1 MTVVGFYDSFIGIIL
16 SLAWAFFLTWWWL
29 ILPFIFYF
37 PARFFH
43 FWWIRWEVWYKEEK
57 WILLELIPPGEVL
70 KPYLAMEDII
80 TALWPIYD
88 GANWRERWCEGEM
101 IGGPF
106 WLTFEIV
113 SIEGQV
119 HFYMR
124 ILKDQKDFVSSI
136 FHTHYPEI
144 EIFEVEDYTQNISQD
159 IPNDTYDL
167 YGEYL
172 TTSKPYSYPIK
183 TYKYFEIRPEE
194 VDQEKKLDPF
204 SNLMEAMVKLK
215 EGEQLWYQINLTPIS
230 NNDIPWLDE
239 GRALADKIARRGEK
253 APRQSMIGETIKLAV
268 LGKQPYSDEAKAES
282 IIPPEMKLTPGER
295 EKLAAVET
303 KISQL
308 GFKVFM
314 RSVYIYTKD
323 AYVSPNKRIP
333 RSYLVHFGNDMQS
346 MRDWSKEKTKIH
358 YFFRKRRVYTRKK
371 KIFDLYVRRLP
382 PMFPE
387 MWGPGN
393 MLLNAEEIATIFHFP
408 SNAANL
414 PAGVPRI
421 MAKKFG
427 PPPNLPV

>member
-1 MTVVGFYDSFIGIIL
+1 MSVIGFYDSFLGIAL
-16 SLAWAFFLTWWWL
+16 SLIWAFCLTWWWL

-37 PARFFH
+37 PAKFFH
-43 FWWIRWEVWYKEEK
+43 FWWIRWEVWYKEQR

-70 KPYLAMEDII
+70 KPYLAMEDVI

-101 IGGPF
+101 VNGPF
-106 WLTFEIV
+106 WLSFEIV

-136 FHTHYPEI
+136 FHMHYPEI
-144 EIFEVEDYTQNISQD
+144 EIFEVEDYTQNVPQD
-159 IPNDTYDL
+159 IPNNTHDI

-172 TTSKPYSYPIK
+172 TTAKPYSYPIK

-194 VDQEKKLDPF
+194 VDQEKRLDPF

-215 EGEQLWYQINLTPIS
+215 EGEQLWYQISLTPITNS
-230 NNDIPWLDE
+230 DIPWLDE
-239 GRALADKIARRGEK
+239 GRALADKIARRPAK
-253 APRQSMIGETIKLAV
+253 SLRQSVIGEMLKFV
-268 LGKQPYSDEAKAES
+268 FLGKQPYSDEAKAES
-282 IIPPEMKLTPGER
+282 VFPPEMKLTPGEKD
-295 EKLAAVET
+295 KLIAVESKT
-303 KISQL
+303 SQL
-308 GFKVFM
+308 GFKVYM

-333 RSYLVHFGNDMQS
+333 RSYLVHFGNDLQS

-358 YFFRKRRVYTRKK
+358 YFFRRRRLYTRKK

-382 PMFPE
+382 PLFPE

-393 MLLNAEEIATIFHFP
+393 MIFNCEEIATIFHFP

-427 PPPNLPV
+427 PPPNLPM